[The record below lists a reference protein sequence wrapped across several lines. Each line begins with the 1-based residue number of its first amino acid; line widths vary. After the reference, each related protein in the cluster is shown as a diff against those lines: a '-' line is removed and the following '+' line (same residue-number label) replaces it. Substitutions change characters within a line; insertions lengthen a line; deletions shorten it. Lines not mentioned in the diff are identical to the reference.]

1 MAATHHLLTL
11 QKELFDPLKERVLFL
26 VECENAEKKSCS
38 LCCLSDSEEKS
49 RSLNLSL
56 CEVRNTKKKHSWP
69 LTELCVLDAI
79 SVESKEFVLGFDKTS
94 FAYQADQIEEK
105 NNFLRNLINL
115 SSQHLGNFA
124 IKNYPHQPVSTKSL
138 KPDGLSKNNGEN
150 GDGGEDVYK
159 AMTGKEISDLMS
171 LMSKCE
177 HAVTNADVFIEDLN
191 RELNVLDSANV
202 YSIMANQENMDNL
215 MNLIDVSIKETEYL
229 EAKLNQYDDQLEHIR
244 DSMDKMEGKTVS
256 IETVN
261 TNNKK
266 LLKSL
271 EEIIEPLD
279 LPYQYQHI
287 LTESDFT
294 TPGNIKLCIE
304 AAHALKVALD
314 ESSKDPN
321 YYKLK
326 AVTDQSKRCIKLR
339 DRFSKSICRHLNN
352 LFIHLGNETGG
363 DLEGASGQLKLT
375 IRRCIHKDLIKYS
388 ELVHWLE
395 EMDHKIFI
403 HLQTTYRSSLSKLY
417 EKDLKRFLDLA
428 RIRIS
433 GGRANVSIG
442 STTDIN
448 AALGKDNSKAG
459 GSIKKGLL
467 GTAETDSISSEY
479 SLSERERFDDV
490 LETMLQELETIC
502 QDEQNFSIQFFKM
515 NKISSGGKDKK
526 ATEEARRM
534 MSEIFPVLEGDL
546 LAFISYYERTDNF
559 FTMQALVRMGKHV
572 LSAEDKGSFL
582 AISLGSVLIQVKRN
596 FDKFMNSHLTSI
608 RDSRS
613 PKKSKCGILPFITN
627 FEGFVVT
634 AESVFKTTE
643 RRSDLDKWYG
653 TLLNEMMN
661 SIVRLSFEHSKTPS
675 DVVQME
681 NFHRLQA
688 LLSSL
693 KIPSLEQL
701 KKDAKSK
708 YNEALTNYV
717 TRYFG
722 RPLEKLN
729 AFVDGIQS
737 LLSAGVKET
746 EIGYQLAYN
755 KQVLRKVI
763 AHYPAKDVK
772 KGLENLYKKVERHLS
787 EESNLLQ
794 VVWRAMQNEFITQY
808 KCIEDLITKCYPGSQ
823 ITLDFNI
830 DDLLNFFSDIA
841 RSH

>member
-94 FAYQADQIEEK
+94 FATW
-105 NNFLRNLINL
+105 
-115 SSQHLGNFA
+115 GNFA

-244 DSMDKMEGKTVS
+244 DSMDKMEGKT
-256 IETVN
+256 
-261 TNNKK
+261 
-266 LLKSL
+266 SL

-326 AVTDQSKRCIKLR
+326 AVTDQSKKMHQTSWFIGLKKWIIKFL
-339 DRFSKSICRHLNN
+339 SIFKQLTDHL
-352 LFIHLGNETGG
+352 
-363 DLEGASGQLKLT
+363 
-375 IRRCIHKDLIKYS
+375 
-388 ELVHWLE
+388 
-395 EMDHKIFI
+395 
-403 HLQTTYRSSLSKLY
+403 SLSSMRRI
-417 EKDLKRFLDLA
+417 LKRFLDLA

-490 LETMLQELETIC
+490 LEKQCFRNWKPFVRT
-502 QDEQNFSIQFFKM
+502 NR
-515 NKISSGGKDKK
+515 IS
-526 ATEEARRM
+526 
-534 MSEIFPVLEGDL
+534 GDL

-717 TRYFG
+717 T
-722 RPLEKLN
+722 L
-729 AFVDGIQS
+729 
-737 LLSAGVKET
+737 KET